1 MILNDETIKGMLYQ
15 LFDFYKSSA
24 TVGEIEEQIN
34 PNSIDLTL
42 DRHIMRMNGH
52 STVVYGEDNSNCWKY
67 HYDTGD
73 NLLIKP
79 NECILCCTRE
89 YLIMPP
95 NICGQVFTKS
105 TLGRMFVNHMMAGVV
120 DAGFEGK
127 LTLEFK
133 NDSPNDIII
142 PFDSRVVQLVYMQLC
157 EKAKEPYNM
166 RESRY
171 KWAERCEAAKS
182 EVVYG

>member
-67 HYDTGD
+67 HYDT
-73 NLLIKP
+73 
-79 NECILCCTRE
+79 
-89 YLIMPP
+89 
-95 NICGQVFTKS
+95 VSFS
-105 TLGRMFVNHMMAGVV
+105 TQPTAS
-120 DAGFEGK
+120 DAIRKRSVRGCSASF
-127 LTLEFK
+127 
-133 NDSPNDIII
+133 
-142 PFDSRVVQLVYMQLC
+142 
-157 EKAKEPYNM
+157 
-166 RESRY
+166 
-171 KWAERCEAAKS
+171 
-182 EVVYG
+182 